1 MGAWGHGSFENDTAL
16 DWVSELTERRG
27 FFVFKKAGGFSV
39 LEKALE
45 VVPDTPLDA
54 DAGSE
59 ALAAA
64 EVIAALMGKGRDCL
78 PKELAEWVSNAQP
91 VDVEPLRTKAL
102 KALDAVLSEDSELRE
117 LWEESEDFE
126 AWKSDVE
133 GLRSLL
139 KS

>member
-16 DWVSELTERRG
+16 DWVFGLTEE
-27 FFVFKKAGGFSV
+27 GGDISSV
-39 LEKALE
+39 EQALDVVPGLE
-45 VVPDTPLDA
+45 VDA
-54 DAGSE
+54 DEGSE

-78 PKELAEWVSNAQP
+78 PEELAEWVSNAQP

>member
-1 MGAWGHGSFENDTAL
+1 M
-16 DWVSELTERRG
+16 
-27 FFVFKKAGGFSV
+27 
-39 LEKALE
+39 
-45 VVPDTPLDA
+45 
-54 DAGSE
+54 
-59 ALAAA
+59 
-64 EVIAALMGKGRDCL
+64 IAALMGKGRDCL